1 MGRVYVGTAGWNYKD
16 WYGIVYPAQPDSQ
29 FKELDY
35 LSRFFNT
42 VEVNSTFYRPANSFM
57 GAAWVRKTAHNP
69 DFLFTLKVWQRFT
82 HQRTP
87 YTADEVD
94 LCLEGVRPI
103 AEAGKLGALL
113 LQFPWSFKN
122 GEKERMWLSGLF
134 NSFSGFP
141 LVVELRHGS
150 WDVPATA
157 DFLSGHG
164 AGLAAIDQ
172 PVIGNSIP
180 PKPVL
185 TGTVGYIRL
194 HGRNYKNW
202 SPPKQ
207 EDAAKKQSP
216 GARYDYLYSGGE
228 IAEWAGK
235 VKQIAEKAEKTFVIQ
250 NNHPWGQAVANS
262 LQMKAALGEDVIRAP
277 ETLVE
282 RFPQLKE
289 IVKKG

>member
-1 MGRVYVGTAGWNYKD
+1 MGRIYVGTAGWSYKD
-16 WYGIVYPAQPDSQ
+16 WYGIVYPAQPDKE

-35 LSRFFNT
+35 LARFFNT
-42 VEVNSTFYRPANSFM
+42 VEVNSTFYRSANSFM

-82 HQRTP
+82 HRREP
-87 YTADEVD
+87 YGADEVD
-94 LCLEGVRPI
+94 LYLDGIRPV
-103 AEAGKLGALL
+103 ADAGKLGALL

-122 GEKERMWLSGLF
+122 GDRERQWLSGLF
-134 NSFSGFP
+134 SAFSGFP

-157 DFLSGHG
+157 DFLAGHG

-194 HGRNYKNW
+194 HGRNYANW
-202 SPPKQ
+202 FPPK
-207 EDAAKKQSP
+207 DGGDTGAAGP
-216 GARYDYLYSGGE
+216 GARYDYLYSAAE
-228 IAEWAGK
+228 IDEWAGK
-235 VKQIAEKAEKTFVIQ
+235 VKQIAEKAERTFVIQ

-262 LQMKAALGEDVIRAP
+262 LQMKAALGEDMITAP

-282 RFPQLKE
+282 KYPDLRR
-289 IVKKG
+289 IVSGV